1 MRKLKPL
8 GNYLNRPLQPHKHN
22 PSIMNPTTSQRK
34 PYWLFL
40 LFIAGIFLLQSC
52 VSHRIYNKNQSEK
65 DIETTTEDDNN
76 PFYIA
81 PFQTSAEKVWDLIHT
96 DLSLNIHFD
105 SSSIDGY
112 ATLTLKPHFYSQDSL
127 VLDAVNMEIY
137 EVLTHI
143 EESKSGVNGSNVFIP
158 PPTRLKFNY
167 RENKKLVVYFNEV
180 ITPNQ
185 PVSIRIQYSATP
197 GKKIPL
203 SYEAWAS
210 QNPEKVGGSEKDS
223 IWINTEYEPISDDI
237 GMYFINADGKNPTK
251 PTQMWTQGEPQS
263 NCHWFPTLDAPNQ
276 KHTQRISIT
285 FPGKMQSLSNGELK
299 SSVDMYGN
307 NGIHLRTDVWVQN
320 KPHAPYLTM
329 LAVGNWVRVK
339 DSLPWPI
346 DPNLRKKET
355 LPIEYLVEPQ
365 FKDDAKMIFGNTPE
379 MIQFFSQYTGVKYPW
394 DKYSQV
400 VVRDF
405 VSGAMENTSATVHM
419 EQLQHDKY
427 DHIDDTYE
435 DYISHELFHQWFG
448 DYVTAENWSDLTL
461 NESFATYGEYLWRE
475 FKYGKSNA
483 NQWLYI
489 TEKSI
494 YNRGGYNPLLKHHYT
509 NINQQFDG
517 VRYQKGACILHLLRQ
532 FIGDDAFRT
541 SMKRYLETFAFKSA
555 EVDDWRQIIEEVT
568 GMDMKP
574 FFNVWY
580 KSDIAKANLSIG
592 LKTIQ
597 SNTQDSSLS
606 SNTNYSITASFSTFI
621 SKGKVPFQQYFQPG
635 FKIRVNYVTN
645 GEAHQIEIPL
655 GFCDGEHAISVG
667 NIKPTQ
673 IVVDPTVYLPLVQIQ
688 YAIPHIS
695 ETLRST
701 ELYEMFLAAAG
712 YSADAI
718 REKSKSIRA
727 VNLSHNYDFATV
739 PTKPNDATSAI
750 NLARITNRQSHPGN
764 SQTSPLTDTSF
775 TRPMLIDVIET
786 LLASNDNSCV
796 HFGFDLLNSITVSN
810 FGKLQ
815 NSQDFHYESAFGH
828 LDIPTI
834 DRMKKIILHQVNNP
848 LLESTNQTDLLPSFK
863 HSIYFERKMI
873 GNDWQPKSDMQSSV
887 TASEAEQLWQMRN
900 TESPYKLGQIII
912 DYLGCPISNPNN
924 KNEMGFGVFQRDPWQ
939 AWTQEMIKAPS
950 PKLRLI
956 WAVAIDLRILN
967 LGERYFD
974 FSGAPQTYVI
984 NKLSDEAKL
993 AEWKTFTLAV
1003 ITKGEFD
1010 VPTAIEFLHD
1020 YDQSILDSMLCP
1032 ILWANMKQIADSE
1045 KTTQSDP
1052 KIYQTWLTALRWCTR
1067 NQYDALITME
1077 NVAKDLGSILSEQD
1091 YRTNGYSMAMVNCL
1105 KEIHS
1110 PVVVP
1115 KK

>member
-1 MRKLKPL
+1 
-8 GNYLNRPLQPHKHN
+8 
-22 PSIMNPTTSQRK
+22 MNPTTSQRK
-34 PYWLFL
+34 PYELFL
-40 LFIAGIFLLQSC
+40 LIIAGIFLLQSC
-52 VSHRIYNKNQSEK
+52 VSHRIYSKNQSEK

-96 DLSLNIHFD
+96 DLSLNVHFD

-137 EVLTHI
+137 EVLTHF

-167 RENKKLVVYFNEV
+167 RQNKKLVVYFNEV

-251 PTQMWTQGEPQS
+251 PIQMWTQGEPQS

-276 KHTQRISIT
+276 KHTQRVSIT
-285 FPGKMQSLSNGELK
+285 FPGTMQSLSNGKLT

-475 FKYGKSNA
+475 YKYSASNA
-483 NQWLYI
+483 NQWLYS

-592 LKTIQ
+592 LKTNQ
-597 SNTQDSSLS
+597 SNTQDASLS

-695 ETLRST
+695 ETPRST

-750 NLARITNRQSHPGN
+750 NLARITNRQCHPGN
-764 SQTSPLTDTSF
+764 SQTSSLTDTSF

-912 DYLGCPISNPNN
+912 DFMGCPISNPNN

-967 LGERYFD
+967 LEERYFD

-1010 VPTAIEFLHD
+1010 VPTAIEFLND
-1020 YDQSILDSMLCP
+1020 YDQSILDSLLCP

-1091 YRTNGYSMAMVNCL
+1091 YRSNGYSMAMVNCL